1 MIPYVIENAGTS
13 KERAYD
19 LYSRLLKDRIIFI
32 GKSFDTELSNSIV
45 GQLLF
50 LEADNPDNDITIYI
64 NSPGGLVSS
73 CLAIYDVMN
82 YVKPDIST
90 VCIGQA
96 ASAAAFILAAG
107 TKGKRYALI
116 NSRIMLHQVSA
127 GTDGNIQD
135 VKIQVN
141 EFERANETM
150 LRETARMTGHSIK
163 KIKNDLDRDYYMSAM
178 EAEKYGIIDKV
189 FINREEI
196 KES

>member
-32 GKSFDTELSNSIV
+32 GKNFDPELSNSV
-45 GQLLF
+45 VAQLLF
-50 LEADNPDNDITIYI
+50 LEADNPDSDITIYI

-73 CLAIYDVMN
+73 CLAIYDAIN
-82 YVKPDIST
+82 YVKPDVST

-107 TKGKRYALI
+107 TKGKRHALV

-127 GTDGNIQD
+127 GTEGHIQD
-135 VKIQVN
+135 IKIQVK
-141 EFERANETM
+141 EFERANGIM
-150 LRETARMTGHSIK
+150 LKEISKITGHSIK
-163 KIKNDLDRDYYMSAM
+163 KVKSDLDRDYYMSAV
-178 EAEKYGIIDKV
+178 EAKKYGIIDKV